1 MSEVGHGML
10 GSATE
15 AFRLRRDFYILD
27 FAFRHSQRLPRNDLN
42 LSIVPHAVNFQDHVK
57 NDQRRD
63 GYGSELL
70 DGHT

>member
-1 MSEVGHGML
+1 MSEVGHGVL

-15 AFRLRRDFYILD
+15 ALRLRHDLYVLD
-27 FAFRHSQRLPRNDLN
+27 FAFRHSQGLPRNDLN
-42 LSIVPHAVNFQDHVK
+42 LSILPHAVNFQDHGK

-63 GYGSELL
+63 GHGTELL